1 MDKKKREIQQ
11 ARNVSEKY
19 TDQIL
24 TMESWL
30 NQQTGGDKEAM
41 VGLKRMCYGDEFDEE
56 EGGLRE
62 L

>member
-1 MDKKKREIQQ
+1 MDKKKDETQHF
-11 ARNVSEKY
+11 RNETEKY

-24 TMESWL
+24 SMEGWL
-30 NQQTGGDKEAM
+30 KEHAGGDKEQM
-41 VGLKRMCYGDEFDEE
+41 SNIMRMCYGDEFDEE